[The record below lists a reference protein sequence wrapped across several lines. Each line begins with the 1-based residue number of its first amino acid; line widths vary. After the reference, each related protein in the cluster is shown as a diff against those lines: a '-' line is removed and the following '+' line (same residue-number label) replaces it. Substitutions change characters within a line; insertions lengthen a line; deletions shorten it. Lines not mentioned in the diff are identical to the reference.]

1 MTDLLNVVVR
11 KGAAILQLLASED
24 QALLVRRDALL
35 VLDLGLDIVD
45 RVRGLNLEGDGL
57 AREGLH
63 EAVESIGVSLYIFLP
78 SQDFGVGEA
87 AAFSR
92 CARGGWE
99 RPTSALSSFRT
110 VSMAVIFWACCKGMT
125 YFCCDFREPAPE
137 GNDEVGKFTSSINF
151 GGVRK
156 FSQD

>member
-11 KGAAILQLLASED
+11 KSAAILQLLASED

-63 EAVESIGVSLYIFLP
+63 EAVELIGVSLYIFLP
-78 SQDFGVGEA
+78 PQDFGAGEGGRLLA
-87 AAFSR
+87 MR
-92 CARGGWE
+92 ERGMGK
-99 RPTSALSSFRT
+99 TYICT
-110 VSMAVIFWACCKGMT
+110 VKFQDCQYGCHIFWRVAG
-125 YFCCDFREPAPE
+125 A
-137 GNDEVGKFTSSINF
+137 
-151 GGVRK
+151 
-156 FSQD
+156 

>member
-11 KGAAILQLLASED
+11 KSAAILQLLASED

-78 SQDFGVGEA
+78 SQDFGMGRQPP
-87 AAFSR
+87 SLD
-92 CARGGWE
+92 AREGDGKDLHLHCQVSE
-99 RPTSALSSFRT
+99 LSVWLS
-110 VSMAVIFWACCKGMT
+110 
-125 YFCCDFREPAPE
+125 YFGRVA
-137 GNDEVGKFTSSINF
+137 GA
-151 GGVRK
+151 
-156 FSQD
+156 